1 MKNLINWFRSRRERV
16 SPAPSVFPENNLSAF
31 ERDACLILMG
41 RM

>member
-1 MKNLINWFRSRRERV
+1 MKNLINWFRSRRGRV
-16 SPAPSVFPENNLSAF
+16 SLTQPIFPENNLSAI